1 MPIPTYE
8 ELMLP
13 LLKNL
18 DDGQEKYVGTLVDHI
33 ANELGLSDEEKE
45 ETLSSGQT
53 TLKNRIGWAR
63 TYLKKAGLVKDPQR
77 GYVQI
82 TQIGSKIL
90 DESPNKINNEYLMRF
105 PGFQLFRQGNKTNGG
120 KQDDVQLNSESTPK
134 ELIDSSFEILNSEL
148 AEEILD
154 SIHNCSPR
162 FFENLVVDLMLS
174 MGYGGSN
181 KEAGKAIGKS
191 SDGGIDGLINEDKLG
206 LDTIYLQAKRWKNKI
221 GAPEIRDF
229 VGSLVGMQ
237 SNKGVFITTSSF
249 TSEAVSYAN
258 SVQHKVILID
268 GLKLTELMIEHGIG
282 VSEVK
287 KYSLKKIDYDYF
299 SEDL

>member
-13 LLKNL
+13 LLKSL
-18 DDGQEKYVGTLVDHI
+18 DDGQEKHVATLADKI
-33 ANELGLSDEEKE
+33 ADDLSLSNEEKE

-82 TQIGSKIL
+82 TQIGSKVLEDKPIEI
-90 DESPNKINNEYLMRF
+90 DNQYLMRF
-105 PGFQLFRQGNKTNGG
+105 PGFQLFKNGSSSPG
-120 KQDDVQLNSESTPK
+120 DTEEEIQLNSESTPK
-134 ELIDSSFEILNSEL
+134 ELIDSSFKILNNEL
-148 AEEILD
+148 SEEILE
-154 SIHNCSPR
+154 SIHNCSPQ
-162 FFENLVVDLMLS
+162 FFENLVIDLMLS

-191 SDGGIDGLINEDKLG
+191 SDGGVDGLINEDKLG
-206 LDTIYLQAKRWKNKI
+206 LDTIYLQAKRWKNKV

-229 VGSLVGMQ
+229 VGSLVGKQ
-237 SNKGVFITTSSF
+237 SNKGVFITTSSY
-249 TSEAVSYAN
+249 TSEAIAYAG

-299 SEDL
+299 SDDL